1 MNRFGLGFFLRQPKI
16 GEVAKIVEESGFDNL
31 WLVDESPS
39 PPYTD
44 VFVNMCEAVRVT
56 KTMKVGSA
64 LCNPYTRHPALI
76 AVGMASLNELAP
88 GRIITCIG
96 AGGTMTLG
104 PLGIK
109 IISNS

>member
-1 MNRFGLGFFLRQPKI
+1 
-16 GEVAKIVEESGFDNL
+16 
-31 WLVDESPS
+31 
-39 PPYTD
+39 
-44 VFVNMCEAVRVT
+44 
-56 KTMKVGSA
+56 MKVGSA